1 MNQELL
7 KTNLNGLERKILV
20 LVNEHK
26 NLKDELKGLKRE
38 NQELKE
44 AVRARDEQ
52 ITGFHNQLKITKIV
66 DSINPED
73 GSASELKKKVDDY
86 IREIDKCIAHLS
98 R

>member
-26 NLKDELKGLKRE
+26 KLKDEIKSLKAE
-38 NQELKE
+38 NQELK
-44 AVRARDEQ
+44 ADLHSRDEQ
-52 ITGFHNQLKITKIV
+52 LANFKNQIKISKIV
-66 DSINPED
+66 DSIHPED
-73 GSASELKKKVDDY
+73 GSVSELKKKVDDY
-86 IREIDKCIAHLS
+86 IQEIDKCIAYLS

>member
-1 MNQELL
+1 MDQELL
-7 KTNLNGLERKILV
+7 KTNLTGLERKILV

-26 NLKDELKGLKRE
+26 NLKEELKGLKRE

-52 ITGFHNQLKITKIV
+52 IAGFHNQLKITKIV

>member
-26 NLKDELKGLKRE
+26 KFKDEVKTLKAE
-38 NQELKE
+38 NQELKTGIHS
-44 AVRARDEQ
+44 RDEQ
-52 ITGFHNQLKITKIV
+52 LANFKNQIKISKIV
-66 DSINPED
+66 DNINPED
-73 GSASELKKKVDDY
+73 GSVSELKKTVDEY
-86 IREIDKCIAHLS
+86 IQEIDRCIAYFS